1 MNPSKV
7 QMVAEK
13 PSHYEMHDGKSPFKV
28 PKAGLSDDMHA
39 KIKAMA
45 PKKMAEGGGVDAL
58 PERVDSGPIPVT
70 TEGGPVAPVNS
81 QGFSPEVAA
90 LIGQAQGAI
99 DSAAAHPVRTVAAQV
114 PGVQQAV
121 AFDKANQDAL
131 QKQAEARAA
140 IPAGVKPGRAPEAE
154 EGTKATAP
162 AAPAIQLT
170 PTTPA
175 WNPGV
180 DRSVGEMAQAT
191 KDEQAAA
198 EAKGSAEAEMARNQ
212 AAAFAEQQKVL
223 QASALEQKAQNQRA
237 HDSAQAAMAKVQ
249 AAREEMAKV
258 DTTVDPGRY
267 WASKSMPGKL
277 AAIVGLALGA
287 IGAGNDGIN
296 RAAGMIQQNIDRD
309 IEAQKAEHEFRLKK
323 GQAGVDAAQNLYA
336 MNHAALQDDIA
347 ATAATKASGL
357 ELAENQLKQIAAT
370 AQSPIAKANAAQLAA
385 QLQTKKAEFDGKAYE
400 RKADAEKTKQLIG
413 LEQQKVSLE
422 AIKAGAKGAPAATT
436 GGIEALDRFEKQWK
450 EGGGW
455 TGKVSKHVPGTAAND
470 LENISTAD
478 ALAIA
483 TQMNGGKAPR
493 PQLIELVREKM
504 LPRAGESGNDGLQ
517 KIKELRRVL
526 QRGGGTLPGAGGE
539 AE

>member
-7 QMVAEK
+7 KMVEDA
-13 PSHYEMHDGKSPFKV
+13 PNHYLMHDGSSPFKV
-28 PKAGLSDDMHA
+28 PKKGLSDDMHA

-45 PKKMAEGGGVDAL
+45 PKKMFEGGAAAL
-58 PERVDSGPIPVT
+58 PARADSGPVPVT
-70 TEGGPVAPVNS
+70 TEGMPAAPVNA

-90 LIGQAQGAI
+90 LIGQAQGTI
-99 DSAAAHPVRTVAAQV
+99 DNAAAHPIQTIAAQV
-114 PGVQQAV
+114 PGAQQAI

-131 QKQAEARAA
+131 LKQSEARAA
-140 IPAGVKPGRAPEAE
+140 IPAGVKPGRAPEADDE
-154 EGTKATAP
+154 AKAAP
-162 AAPAIQLT
+162 AVPAIQL
-170 PTTPA
+170 PAAAPA

-198 EAKGSAEAEMARNQ
+198 EAKGSAEAELARNQ

-249 AAREEMAKV
+249 AARDEIAKI

-296 RAAGMIQQNIDRD
+296 RAAGMIQQNIDKD
-309 IEAQKAEHEFRLKK
+309 IDAQKAEHEFRLKK
-323 GQAGVDAAQNLYA
+323 GQAGVDAAQNLYS

-385 QLQTKKAEFDGKAYE
+385 QLQAKKAEFDGKAYE

-413 LEQQKVSLE
+413 LEQQKVGLE
-422 AIKAGAKGAPAATT
+422 AAKLGAKGAPAATT
-436 GGIEALDRFEKQWK
+436 GGTDALNRFEKQWT

-455 TGKVSKHVPGTAAND
+455 TGKVSKHLPGTAAND

-478 ALAIA
+478 ATAIA

-493 PQLIELVREKM
+493 PQLIELVKEKM
-504 LPRAGESGNDGLQ
+504 LPKAGESASDGLQ

-526 QRGGGTLPGAGGE
+526 QHGGGTLPGAGGE